1 MTYVLNKSNHD
12 ENYLNNPDYNFD
24 INGSKKILAS
34 IKEVPFIARDK
45 TKEILDRME
54 KNKVTYF

>member
-54 KNKVTYF
+54 KK